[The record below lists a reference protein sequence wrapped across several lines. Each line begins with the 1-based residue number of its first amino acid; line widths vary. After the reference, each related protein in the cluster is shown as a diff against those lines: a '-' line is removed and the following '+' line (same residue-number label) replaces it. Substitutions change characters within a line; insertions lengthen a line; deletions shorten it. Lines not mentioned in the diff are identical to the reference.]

1 MNSQRD
7 KFFLHPSL
15 RSGNRAV
22 PRNFFKKNSKGFTL
36 IELERLKSV
45 RRNEG
50 FTLIELLAVT
60 TIIVILTATLSVNYK
75 NTGQQFAVQ
84 RAAHKLAQDIRRAGE
99 MAMSAQEC
107 CGGIV
112 PPGYGI
118 WLEQGNSNYI
128 LYADTQPPSGNEFY
142 TPADEKIETIEL
154 EKGVVIQD
162 INTSNKKVG
171 INFKPPTPTIKI
183 KFQASDEINQAV
195 ITLASGG
202 NVKTVKVNAVGLVEV
217 E

>member
-1 MNSQRD
+1 MKCDIIINML
-7 KFFLHPSL
+7 KI
-15 RSGNRAV
+15 
-22 PRNFFKKNSKGFTL
+22 FKKGKSFTL
-36 IELERLKSV
+36 IEYERSKSM

-50 FTLIELLAVT
+50 FTLIELLVVT
-60 TIIVILTATLSVNYK
+60 VIITILTAAILLNYK
-75 NTGQQFAVQ
+75 NTGQQFALQ
-84 RAAHKLAQDIRRAGE
+84 RSAHKLAQDIRRAGE

-118 WLEQGNSNYI
+118 WLEEGNSNYI
-128 LYADTQPPSGNEFY
+128 LYADTQPPASPGNPTGGNEFY
-142 TPADEKIETIEL
+142 VPADDIIETIEL
-154 EKGVVIQD
+154 EEGVVIQD
-162 INTSNKKVG
+162 INTSNKKVC

-183 KFQASDEINQAV
+183 KFQDSDEINQAI

-202 NVKTVKVNAVGLVEV
+202 NTKTVKVNAVGLVEV

>member
-1 MNSQRD
+1 MIPHH
-7 KFFLHPSL
+7 FLINRFISKNTTKK
-15 RSGNRAV
+15 SG
-22 PRNFFKKNSKGFTL
+22 G
-36 IELERLKSV
+36 
-45 RRNEG
+45 G
-50 FTLIELLAVT
+50 FTLIELLTVT
-60 TIIVILTATLSVNYK
+60 VIITILTAAILLNYK
-75 NTGQQFAVQ
+75 NSEQQFALQ
-84 RAAHKLAQDIRRAGE
+84 RSAHKLAQDIRRAGE

-142 TPADEKIETIEL
+142 VPADDIIETIEL
-154 EKGVVIQD
+154 EEGVVIQD
-162 INTSNKKVG
+162 VNTSNKKVG

-183 KFQASDEINQAV
+183 KFQDSDEINQAI

-202 NVKTVKVNAVGLVEV
+202 NTKTVKVNAVGLVEV